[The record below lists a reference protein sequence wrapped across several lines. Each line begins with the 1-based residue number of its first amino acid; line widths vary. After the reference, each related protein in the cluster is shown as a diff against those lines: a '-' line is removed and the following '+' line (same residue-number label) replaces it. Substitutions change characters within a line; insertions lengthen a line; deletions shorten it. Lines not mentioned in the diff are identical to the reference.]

1 MMVYEDE
8 IAMYNEYNNDD
19 DKVYVVENDIE
30 MKMMDDQAMVVDIV
44 LLFVVGVDL
53 ILNDVKVI
61 LVNALIP
68 TKNNLIITKN
78 FKSKF

>member
-19 DKVYVVENDIE
+19 DKVYEVENDIE

-44 LLFVVGVDL
+44 LLLVVVGDDL
-53 ILNDVKVI
+53 ILNDVKVMV
-61 LVNALIP
+61 VNALIP
-68 TKNNLIITKN
+68 TKRISLPL
-78 FKSKF
+78 

>member
-53 ILNDVKVI
+53 ILNDVKVM

-68 TKNNLIITKN
+68 TKNNLINTKN

>member
-8 IAMYNEYNNDD
+8 IVMHNAYNNDD
-19 DKVYVVENDIE
+19 DDADKVYVAENDIE

-44 LLFVVGVDL
+44 LLLAVDL
-53 ILNDVKVI
+53 ISNDVKVM

-68 TKNNLIITKN
+68 TIK
-78 FKSKF
+78 KFNYY